1 MSKYI
6 SKTVIQLEFL
16 KVEENDHVL
25 VTVPA
30 DSDAE
35 DLAHIIRDYLHQ
47 NRGAVLTE
55 VYIDHEFQKK
65 GD

>member
-6 SKTVIQLEFL
+6 SKTIIQLEFL
-16 KVEENDHVL
+16 NVEEGDTIL

-35 DLAHIIRDYLHQ
+35 DLAHIIRNYLHQ
-47 NRGAVLTE
+47 NRGTTLTE

-65 GD
+65 GG